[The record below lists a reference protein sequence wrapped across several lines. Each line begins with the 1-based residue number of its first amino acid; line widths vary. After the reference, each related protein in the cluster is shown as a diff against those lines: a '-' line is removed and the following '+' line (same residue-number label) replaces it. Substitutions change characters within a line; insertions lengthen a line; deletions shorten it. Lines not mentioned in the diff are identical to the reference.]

1 MSKTQKVAIGT
12 NHGSTTNIS
21 KLLPLENRTAQITS
35 GFGLERNIY
44 YKSWVVVW
52 LKQTKIILYQR
63 CYMKDI
69 PGEVNM

>member
-1 MSKTQKVAIGT
+1 MSKTHKVAIGT

-52 LKQTKIILYQR
+52 LKQTMMYER